1 MDFFRFLIYPSYSI
15 TLVFAPV
22 GGFESVTKALER
34 LNEELGVNILYDKT
48 VTAIEESGVHVVNTE
63 STESSSPKNKD
74 TNPNKEF
81 LSADLIV
88 VNADLPYA
96 ATSLIQT
103 KNVTEQEAAAK
114 FDWDDSF
121 TYSSGVISFHW
132 SINKSLDDLNTHNV
146 FLMAG
151 SKSQAELSWNILRTN
166 TGNVEGDMPFNFY
179 VHRAS
184 KTDPSAAPPGC
195 DSIMVLVPCKTLLRD
210 PECANLPRREAIE
223 KYKEQFTQDV
233 VNETKKAVFKRLAA
247 IDSLKDLENHILD
260 EVVDTPATWSDQFN
274 VAAGTPF
281 ALSHGFA
288 QLSLARPEQ
297 VSASIRNV
305 LFCGASTRPGN
316 GVPLVLIGAE
326 QVAQKAVKQLREQA
340 KQEVEELERREEER
354 LII

>member
-1 MDFFRFLIYPSYSI
+1 M
-15 TLVFAPV
+15 
-22 GGFESVTKALER
+22 
-34 LNEELGVNILYDKT
+34 NEELGVNILCDKT
-48 VTAIEESGVHVVNTE
+48 VTAIEESGVHVVNTG
-63 STESSSPKNKD
+63 STESSSLKDKD
-74 TNPNKEF
+74 TNPSKEF

-96 ATSLIQT
+96 ATSLIQS
-103 KNVTEQEAAAK
+103 KNVTEREAIAK

-166 TGNVEGDMPFNFY
+166 TGNVEGDVPFNFY

-184 KTDPSAAPPGC
+184 KTDPSAAPPDC

-210 PECANLPRREAIE
+210 PECANLPRRE
-223 KYKEQFTQDV
+223 QFTQDV
-233 VNETKKAVFKRLAA
+233 VNETKQAVFKRLAA

-288 QLSLARPEQ
+288 QLSLARPGQ
-297 VSASIRNV
+297 VSASIPNV

-316 GVPLVLIGAE
+316 GVPLVLIGAK

-340 KQEVEELERREEER
+340 KPVKKN
-354 LII
+354 

>member
-1 MDFFRFLIYPSYSI
+1 M
-15 TLVFAPV
+15 
-22 GGFESVTKALER
+22 
-34 LNEELGVNILYDKT
+34 NILCDKT
-48 VTAIEESGVHVVNTE
+48 VTAIEESGVHVVNTG
-63 STESSSPKNKD
+63 STESSSLKDKD
-74 TNPNKEF
+74 TNPSKEF

-96 ATSLIQT
+96 ATSLIQS
-103 KNVTEQEAAAK
+103 KNVTEREAIAK

-166 TGNVEGDMPFNFY
+166 TGNVEGDVPFNFY

-184 KTDPSAAPPGC
+184 KTDPSAAPPDC

-210 PECANLPRREAIE
+210 PECANLPRRE
-223 KYKEQFTQDV
+223 QFTQDV
-233 VNETKKAVFKRLAA
+233 VNETKQAVFKRLAA

-288 QLSLARPEQ
+288 QLSLARPGQ
-297 VSASIRNV
+297 VSASIPNV

-316 GVPLVLIGAE
+316 GVPLVLIGAK

-340 KQEVEELERREEER
+340 KPVKKN
-354 LII
+354 